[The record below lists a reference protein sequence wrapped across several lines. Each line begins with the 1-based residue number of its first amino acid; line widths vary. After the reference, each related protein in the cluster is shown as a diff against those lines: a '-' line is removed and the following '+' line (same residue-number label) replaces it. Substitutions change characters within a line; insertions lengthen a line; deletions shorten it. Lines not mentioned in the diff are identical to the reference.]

1 MLVGQKRLIPRSLRA
16 IDKSERKQFQAIKP
30 LNWHPFRKFPPR
42 HSTITM
48 AFEFQMIFVPFLSSS
63 AWHKVAIVAVCAIIC
78 VTLYPLSKRLE
89 AIWVHRPQKITSS
102 QSAKKPKEPH
112 STLKRT
118 AAESSFRDL
127 DFYKDLYFRLQNL
140 ESHPEV
146 FQIARQSLLCLFS
159 EALTDYT
166 KSHTGTILEITHFDR
181 NALAD
186 FLGTHHKKVTAQYQ
200 EYIEQRNLG
209 GPRQLVR
216 DRQDAEAW
224 LRKIAPLK
232 LVDGAWLGH
241 LNKITIPFALRSIM
255 KKAWQVFTEELG
267 DGNYQQHHVYLYERL
282 LREFEPKLPSPTTRD
297 ILHPRYKFDSLKSWR
312 AGVTQL
318 MISLFPEEFFPEILG
333 YNMHFEM
340 LQLDTMQ
347 AARELPEVS
356 LDPYYFLLHVS
367 IDNSHSGHAAMSME
381 CCSSYIEHILET
393 GGEEAAHI
401 AWKRIQTGYIL
412 SEWVG
417 SKGDEATDIPLQL
430 NSVPCD
436 QLEPQIIA
444 IFRNKVQ
451 AAEGIH
457 CACKVKIG
465 NRPLNDWLNPKEF
478 VDENWQ
484 KDFLRC
490 LSETKP
496 WIYPGNSKKSRLVRE
511 LHWGGK
517 MFGSFTRDELRTLE
531 HWIESLKPHR
541 IPFYYDFVGLT
552 LPSRCQGCSYSNEPA
567 SILTSPNQPT
577 FSSTVD
583 ASLPLLSHSLLMSKV
598 KSGSVHFN
606 LPSLL
611 PLWFTQCC
619 LLESFVYAPARTSD
633 GVGCAVVRLLRAQ
646 LGFDTEGTMVTG
658 LDEPHAEEGS
668 GSGIVG
674 MGLEMIQRASLP
686 VPPDLKT
693 LLECWPS
700 NFAEKMLQLA
710 SQPLK
715 NFDFLVGIAMALL
728 ELQELVSEAPG
739 STLLSFQSRNSLHV
753 LVRRQYHCLQDC
765 QQHIFADEKRFTEY
779 SRGYAIGSQ
788 EMIGCVTI

>member
-1 MLVGQKRLIPRSLRA
+1 
-16 IDKSERKQFQAIKP
+16 
-30 LNWHPFRKFPPR
+30 
-42 HSTITM
+42 M
-48 AFEFQMIFVPFLSSS
+48 AFEFQMILVPFLSSS
-63 AWHKVAIVAVCAIIC
+63 AWHKVAIVAICAIIC
-78 VTLYPLSKRLE
+78 VTLYPISKRLE
-89 AIWVHRPQKITSS
+89 SFWGHRPESTTAPSYPSK
-102 QSAKKPKEPH
+102 APREPR
-112 STLKRT
+112 STFKRT
-118 AAESSFRDL
+118 TTESSFRDL

-146 FQIARQSLLCLFS
+146 YQTARQSLLSLFS
-159 EALTDYT
+159 EGLNDYT
-166 KSHTGTILEITHFDR
+166 KNPTGTILEIPRFEKK
-181 NALAD
+181 ALAD
-186 FLGTHHKKVTAQYQ
+186 FLGNHHRKVTAEYQ
-200 EYIEQRNLG
+200 NYIKERNLG

-216 DRQDAEAW
+216 DRQHAEAW

-241 LNKITIPFALRSIM
+241 LNKITIPFALRPVM

-282 LREFEPKLPSPTTRD
+282 LKEFEPSLPSPTTRD

-340 LQLDTMQ
+340 LQSDTMQ

-356 LDPYYFLLHVS
+356 LDSYYFLLHVS

-381 CCSSYIEHILET
+381 CCSDYVEHILKTE
-393 GGEEAAHI
+393 GEEAAHI
-401 AWKRIQTGYIL
+401 AWKRIQAGYIL

-417 SKGDEATDIPLQL
+417 SKGDEATNLPREL

-436 QLEPQIIA
+436 QLEDQIIA

-457 CACKVKIG
+457 CACRVKIG
-465 NRPLNDWLNPKEF
+465 TRPLNDWLNPQEF

-484 KDFLRC
+484 KEFLRS
-490 LSETKP
+490 LSATKP
-496 WIYPGNSKKSRLVRE
+496 WIYPGDSKKSRLVRE

-531 HWIESLKPHR
+531 HWIDSLKPHR

-552 LPSRCQGCSYSNEPA
+552 LPSSCQGCSDSNKPRNTFI
-567 SILTSPNQPT
+567 SLDQPT
-577 FSSTVD
+577 FSSEAD
-583 ASLPLLSHSLLMSKV
+583 PSLMLASHSQLLNNIR
-598 KSGSVHFN
+598 SGSAHFK
-606 LPSLL
+606 LSALL

-633 GVGCAVVRLLRAQ
+633 GLGCAVVRLLRAQ
-646 LGFDTEGTMVTG
+646 LGFDAECTMVTG
-658 LDEPHAEEGS
+658 LDEPHTEEGS

-686 VPPDLKT
+686 VPPDLKS

-700 NFAEKMLQLA
+700 KFAEEMLQL
-710 SQPLK
+710 SSKPLQ
-715 NFDFLVGIAMALL
+715 NFAFLVGIAMALL
-728 ELQELVSEAPG
+728 ELQELVSEAPESG
-739 STLLSFQSRNSLHV
+739 LLSFQSRSSLQV
-753 LVRRQYHCLQDC
+753 LVRRQYHCLQEC
-765 QQHIFADEKRFTEY
+765 QQIIAADEKQLSEY
-779 SRGYAIGSQ
+779 SRGYALGTQ
-788 EMIGCVTI
+788 EMNACVTTYG